1 MKTRRHALR
10 GLLFLFLAVLLSV
23 SIATHDPT
31 DLPRWEWDRH
41 LLAAENAFGF
51 VGAILAKA
59 LVDVLGALA
68 PWLLAPACLLA
79 AWADLTARRRR
90 GLLIGWTAAGLLAL
104 LWAGSPWL
112 GGPAAARA
120 GWLGVLLAEGL
131 LSFTG
136 RTGSQVLLGFLTL
149 AGLFAVLPGAWL
161 PGLRRAGLVAIL
173 ALPRAAWWLL
183 RGAGLLAVGAGHG
196 LAALVRAANR
206 GAAGMRWRLA
216 DWQAARRAAREAASA
231 ARGEAAIYAAR
242 AEAAAPSV
250 VAAPPPAGDLE
261 APAMTAAAA
270 AGTAASV
277 RATAARPQRR
287 PAPVGR
293 RGDYVLPDSSLLE
306 PPGPVDRQADRRA
319 LEERAR
325 ILVDKL
331 ASFNVNGRVSAMSQ
345 GPVVTTYE
353 FEPDSGV
360 KVNQIVSRRE
370 DLALAL
376 RSKELR
382 LVAPIP
388 GKAAVGIEVPNPRP
402 HLIRLREVLEADSAA
417 GRGGELAL
425 ALGVDVDGRA
435 TWTDLAEM
443 PHLLVAGATG
453 TGKSVC
459 INSLLVSL
467 LLVHT
472 PETLRLFLVDPK
484 MLELSIYNDIPHLL
498 HPVITDN
505 RMALQALNWLVGEM
519 ERRYLLL
526 KPAGVRSLE
535 EYNARVRDGQI
546 TDAAGEAVTATLP
559 FLVCV
564 VEEFADLMMTLGR
577 DVQTPIIRLAQMAR
591 AVGIHL
597 ILATQRPS
605 VDIIDGVIKA
615 NFPSRIAFKVFSR
628 FDSKT
633 ILDGVGAETL
643 IGRGDMLFKHGRRP
657 FPQRLHGAFVG
668 TEEVERV
675 VAHWREQA
683 APEPPLAL
691 ERQQGAGPDFGA
703 EDELYE
709 DARRIVVLQG
719 FGSTTM
725 LQRRLRVGYTR
736 ASRLMDMLEEA
747 GIVGP
752 HTGSKARE
760 VLVGPE
766 ALADAGDGD
775 GL

>member
-23 SIATHDPT
+23 SVATYDST
-31 DLPRWEWDRH
+31 DMPRWGWDRQ

-59 LVDVLGALA
+59 LVELLGALA

-79 AWADLTARRRR
+79 AWADLAARRRR
-90 GLLIGWTAAGLLAL
+90 GLLVGWTAAGLLAL

-112 GGPAAARA
+112 GGPDASRA

-149 AGLFAVLPGAWL
+149 AGLFALLPGAWL
-161 PGLRRAGLVAIL
+161 SGLRRAALATLL
-173 ALPRAAWWLL
+173 ALPRAVWWLL
-183 RGAGLLAVGAGHG
+183 CAAGRLAAGAGRALAGMA
-196 LAALVRAANR
+196 RAAGR
-206 GAAGMRWRLA
+206 AVAGMRWRLA
-216 DWQAARRAAREAASA
+216 DWMAARREARRGAAAEVSA
-231 ARGEAAIYAAR
+231 VLTVDARDLETPPE
-242 AEAAAPSV
+242 AEAEA
-250 VAAPPPAGDLE
+250 E
-261 APAMTAAAA
+261 APAMAAA
-270 AGTAASV
+270 AGAAAAPV
-277 RATAARPQRR
+277 RQAARPRRR
-287 PAPVGR
+287 PAPVRR
-293 RGDYVLPDSSLLE
+293 RGDYVLPDTSLLE
-306 PPGPVDRQADRRA
+306 PPEPVDRQADRRA
-319 LEERAR
+319 LEDRAR
-325 ILVDKL
+325 VLVDKL
-331 ASFNVNGRVSAMSQ
+331 ASFHVNGRVSAMSQ

-360 KVNQIVSRRE
+360 KVTQIVSRRE

-388 GKAAVGIEVPNPRP
+388 GKAAIGVEVPNPKPR
-402 HLIRLREVLEADSAA
+402 LIRLREVLEAEDAA

-425 ALGVDVDGRA
+425 ALGVDVDGKA

-484 MLELSIYNDIPHLL
+484 MLELSVYNEVPHLL

-505 RMALQALNWLVGEM
+505 RVALQALNWLVGEM

-526 KPAGVRSLE
+526 KPAGVRSLD
-535 EYNARVRDGQI
+535 EYNERVRAGQI
-546 TDAAGEAVTATLP
+546 TDAEGETVTATLP

-597 ILATQRPS
+597 VLATQRPS

-615 NFPSRIAFKVFSR
+615 NFPSRVAFKVFSR

-633 ILDGVGAETL
+633 ILDAVGAETL

-691 ERQQGAGPDFGA
+691 ERPAGSGRDFGA

-752 HTGSKARE
+752 HTGSKARD

-766 ALADAGDGD
+766 VLEDAGDGD
-775 GL
+775 GP